1 MRVVR
6 HDHTR
11 HVDPT
16 EIAPEIF
23 VVAAEKQNAARL
35 SLPAQLRRPPDLVVV
50 FIDEVGDDG
59 VVGVRKERLELFHH
73 RREHLVGCA
82 LDNDENALCPLLLE

>member
-11 HVDPT
+11 HVDPA
-16 EIAPEIF
+16 EIAPEVF

-59 VVGVRKERLELFHH
+59 VVGVCKERLKLFHH

-82 LDNDENALCPLLLE
+82 LDDDENALCPLLLE